1 MAESVPLQP
10 DAGGA
15 HAKSVRSRRE
25 TEPLLEHT
33 IFLSEFPGWTGN
45 LFRGSAT
52 LVATAAN
59 AKCTKV
65 VTPTLKDSSSL
76 SQALAEAPAT
86 FS

>member
-1 MAESVPLQP
+1 MAESVPIQP

-25 TEPLLEHT
+25 TQPLLEHT
-33 IFLSEFPGWTGN
+33 IVLSEFPGWTGS

-59 AKCTKV
+59 ASCTKV

-76 SQALAEAPAT
+76 SQALAEASAT